1 MLNVQSMLRP
11 LLVTLLLMGPV
22 GVPAIAAQEVDVP
35 VSIHIPILLKVLAF
49 DRQLRLHVPKEIV
62 VGVAFQSGNR
72 NSARIKDEA
81 VLALQGARIDLE
93 GATLRVIAIDL
104 DGDVWPAILAVGSVT
119 HLYLTPLRAVS
130 VAALVAKTREVHVL
144 TLSGVPQYVNDGV
157 ALGVAVRGGRPRV
170 LVNLEAARLEGADLS
185 AELLKLAEIVR

>member
-104 DGDVWPAILAVGSVT
+104 DGDVWPAILAVGNVT